1 MYGVCTMVRTSPRQ
15 SELRDPLTVF
25 ASMRLNA
32 QWVDVQMAMQN
43 VRMSSGKISEQKIH
57 GMPAYY
63 SRSVLDSGH
72 IRERGGR
79 TEKQK
84 ATAQM

>member
-1 MYGVCTMVRTSPRQ
+1 
-15 SELRDPLTVF
+15 
-25 ASMRLNA
+25 MRLNA
-32 QWVDVQMAMQN
+32 QWVEVQMAMQN

-63 SRSVLDSGH
+63 DGSVPDSGRR
-72 IRERGGR
+72 RERRR
-79 TEKQK
+79 TEKQN

>member
-1 MYGVCTMVRTSPRQ
+1 
-15 SELRDPLTVF
+15 
-25 ASMRLNA
+25 
-32 QWVDVQMAMQN
+32 MAMQN

-63 SRSVLDSGH
+63 NGSVLFSGST
-72 IRERGGR
+72 REKGR